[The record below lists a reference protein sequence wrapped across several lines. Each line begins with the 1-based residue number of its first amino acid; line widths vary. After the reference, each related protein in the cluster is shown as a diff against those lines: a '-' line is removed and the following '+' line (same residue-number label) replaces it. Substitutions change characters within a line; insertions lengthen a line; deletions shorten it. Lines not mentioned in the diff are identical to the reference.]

1 MSKVIAG
8 FSMSLD
14 GFVPHPDDGVDRVF
28 KWYWAGGTDAEA
40 VAATAHS
47 KCRGKSRVHRGSGQ
61 GRRGAADRAADLRP
75 RAVF

>member
-1 MSKVIAG
+1 MRKVIAG

-40 VAATAHS
+40 AAGDGTFEM
-47 KCRGKSRVHRGSGQ
+47 SREEPSSSRK
-61 GRRGAADRAADLRP
+61 RA
-75 RAVF
+75 RAPGCC